1 MDAPAD
7 ASFARHVATFG
18 RILRESGLPVGPT
31 RLLNALH
38 ALDVTG
44 VGSRDDVY
52 WALRGTLVSDHRDI
66 EAFDVAFGAFWERLV
81 ARPAA
86 ARPTQEPQAA
96 QEETDENPG
105 PGASDGTMD
114 RAVDQLSADA
124 DSDTEDDQER
134 PDGDSPGAG
143 WSASERLQSLDFSE
157 YGDEDLRQASAALAD
172 LARRLPMRRSRRMRP
187 APSGVH
193 LDARRTLQESMRTE
207 GHPLERSWRRHKHV
221 PRKLVFLLDVSGSM
235 RAYARPLLVF
245 AAFMVRAAPKVEVF
259 SFGTRLT
266 RLTPAL
272 SRLRPVEALESTG
285 RLIPDWSGG
294 TRIGDSLRAFN
305 DLAAR
310 TAMTRG
316 AAVVILSDGWER
328 GDVSLLRGEMA
339 RLHRLSHNVV
349 WVNPTAGDPDFQPL
363 VGGMAAALPSIDLF
377 LPGHNL
383 RSVTELADVLAALP
397 NRRHGARS
405 VTGPVLTNA
414 ARRRGST
421 SGLRPG

>member
-1 MDAPAD
+1 MHAPAD

-66 EAFDVAFGAFWERLV
+66 AAFDVAFGAFWERLL
-81 ARPAA
+81 ARPPE
-86 ARPTQEPQAA
+86 ARPTQETQAA
-96 QEETDENPG
+96 QEEADED
-105 PGASDGTMD
+105 ASFGNGDGTMD
-114 RAVDQLSADA
+114 RAVDQLRADA
-124 DSDTEDDQER
+124 DAEEEDGGE
-134 PDGDSPGAG
+134 GDNPGSG

-157 YGDEDLRQASAALAD
+157 YGDEDLREAAAALAD
-172 LARRLPMRRSRRMRP
+172 LARRLPLRRSRRMRP
-187 APSGVH
+187 APSGRH

-207 GHPLERSWRRHKHV
+207 GHPLERSWRRHKQV

-272 SRLRPVEALESTG
+272 SRLRPVDALESTG

-328 GDVSLLRGEMA
+328 GDVTLLRDEME
-339 RLHRLSHNVV
+339 RLHRLSHHVV

-377 LPGHNL
+377 LPGHTL
-383 RSVTELADVLAALP
+383 RSVTELADVLAVLP
-397 NRRHGARS
+397 DRRHGARS
-405 VTGPVLTNA
+405 PGGPALSNRVG
-414 ARRRGST
+414 RHGST